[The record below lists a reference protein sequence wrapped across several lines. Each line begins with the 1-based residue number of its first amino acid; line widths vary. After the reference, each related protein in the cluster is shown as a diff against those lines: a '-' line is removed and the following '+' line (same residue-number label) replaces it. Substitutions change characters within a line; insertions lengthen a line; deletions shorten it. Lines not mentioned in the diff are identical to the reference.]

1 MDKLKSQLERKLI
14 ANVIIDKCKNAD
26 GIIINESL
34 CTQERII
41 RFTTTLL
48 RSLFPCAHGDGF
60 DKSGEIALYE
70 LKNETQGLSVVC
82 AAYEPKSLKNYEPNA
97 KFEVLREFGESCAYN
112 KPEDAFLWFDKVV
125 SEIIPSFEKRM
136 ISDIV
141 STAQQDV
148 LTEGTARSIISTR
161 YERNRRARAICL
173 AYHGKTCKA
182 CGVNFERDYGKEFSE
197 IIEVHH
203 IIPISEIG
211 ESYVV
216 DPINDL
222 MPLCPNCHAI
232 VHLRTRL

>member
-1 MDKLKSQLERKLI
+1 MDKLKLQLERKLI

-70 LKNETQGLSVVC
+70 LKNETQGLSVAC
-82 AAYEPKSLKNYEPNA
+82 AAYEPKTLKDYAPNA
-97 KFEVLREFGESCAYN
+97 EFDALGKFNESCTYN
-112 KPEDAFLWFDKVV
+112 CPEDAFLWFEKVL
-125 SEIIPSFEKRM
+125 SDIIPTFEKNL
-136 ISDIV
+136 ISDAV
-141 STAQQDV
+141 SVAQNDV
-148 LTEGTARSIISTR
+148 FMEGATRSITATR

>member
-1 MDKLKSQLERKLI
+1 
-14 ANVIIDKCKNAD
+14 
-26 GIIINESL
+26 
-34 CTQERII
+34 
-41 RFTTTLL
+41 
-48 RSLFPCAHGDGF
+48 
-60 DKSGEIALYE
+60 
-70 LKNETQGLSVVC
+70 
-82 AAYEPKSLKNYEPNA
+82 
-97 KFEVLREFGESCAYN
+97 
-112 KPEDAFLWFDKVV
+112 
-125 SEIIPSFEKRM
+125 M